1 MVAQTREVGGPR
13 SGERLYRCSQ
23 ESWSWLGGID
33 ALAWSNRFF
42 RIETLSDHWE
52 WYYPQ
57 VATPRGDEIRDT
69 QDKRASA

>member
-1 MVAQTREVGGPR
+1 VNARTGARR
-13 SGERLYRCSQ
+13 SHG
-23 ESWSWLGGID
+23 SWLGGID
-33 ALAWSNRFF
+33 ALAWSNRFS